1 MAAMEK
7 MNIATGPIGLPD
19 LPGDVFT
26 LIIEHLEA
34 WDVVRCQ
41 MVSSAWSQAFSA
53 PELLRIIMK
62 KYPHAQEAPQ
72 LLSRNKLA
80 ASDEESDLLWRTTFN
95 QIACRYFHLTHGRTR
110 TIEKHKTAVPEL
122 SLPHLFPVSC
132 WDYHESQ
139 PGRRLH
145 HLNALEHRG
154 RQEMAPGEQTYLFR
168 HAFWSYEDGLLVF
181 IPAKPFAFDYHPAVM
196 PARSPPAAVAIM
208 MLDLKSQY
216 GVEIPFDM
224 KDRVVRNI
232 RLKDH
237 ALIIE
242 WAEKEYYHALN
253 DSENVHRHFV
263 TCYDIRPQLS
273 FTSDT
278 ACRWNIA
285 FRSEWKLHFLGLP
298 LNAQDRFYSTHTKD
312 HYAVYLWQPN
322 RSIYTGDEEQPIE
335 CLIVW
340 DIAQPRQYMPSLDPG
355 RKDQPDDVCNGP
367 HIVCRFDYRL
377 LQHYGIRQQSSPSL
391 MKFSLNS
398 EQQTITVYENV
409 RISGQGYFDP
419 AERLW
424 CARTTT
430 ILFRGE
436 GPHLQRE
443 WEINLPPYRGNCSMD
458 TSAVLEPEP
467 WFLGIMDVVDE
478 KAYVRFSLAESA
490 FTSKDVQNSAFLRIQ
505 ALGIMATLDE
515 ATTKQI
521 AHAVAMASTSSAYA
535 VYFNEGPGY
544 LFVANLGK
552 GRSGKAMLVRS
563 CTSPHTL
570 YVRKRVLTGG
580 RWNDVTGYHDEL
592 FYYPL
597 SRYVPELIDWTN
609 YGRTSYSMT
618 TQFCNGGSLHDLLF
632 HTLVRDSTP
641 IAEIFIWKMFTQ
653 LLEVLEGLHLERLT
667 THLDLVP
674 QNVFLHWPDKDQA
687 EQAKREHHLPDFY
700 LGDFGAAEK
709 ANDTFI
715 QQDLRLLHSLLIAVC
730 LGSSRG
736 PYGLTGYGDRIPRQY
751 STELRRCMSLLPEPY
766 SFLGEDRK
774 FLGSTPPTNAVRASV
789 MPIARKKMAELEGK
803 QQQPDY
809 RFTKPS
815 MKTKVKVAKRKSEFA
830 GLGIDWPF
838 LYARVDE
845 KTLDVIEVENA
856 PKFSFPEHAGNG
868 YVRR

>member
-1 MAAMEK
+1 MVIMEK
-7 MNIATGPIGLPD
+7 MNIVTGPIGLPD

-72 LLSRNKLA
+72 LISRTKLA
-80 ASDEESDLLWRTTFN
+80 ASDEESDLLWMTTFN
-95 QIACRYFHLTHGRTR
+95 QLACRYFHLTHGRPR
-110 TIEKHKTAVPEL
+110 TIEKHRTAVAEL

-132 WDYHESQ
+132 WEYHESQ

-145 HLNALEHRG
+145 HLNALEPRG
-154 RQEMAPGEQTYLFR
+154 RQELAPGEQTYLFR

-181 IPAKPFAFDYHPAVM
+181 IPAKPFAFDYHPAAV
-196 PARSPPAAVAIM
+196 PARSPPVTFAIM

-216 GVEIPFDM
+216 GLEIPFDM
-224 KDRVVRNI
+224 KDRVVRNL

-253 DSENVHRHFV
+253 DSETVHRHFV
-263 TCYDIRPQLS
+263 TCYDIKPQLN
-273 FTSDT
+273 FTGGT
-278 ACRWNIA
+278 ACRWSIT

-322 RSIYTGDEEQPIE
+322 RSMYTGDEEQPIE
-335 CLIVW
+335 CLLVW
-340 DIAQPRQYMPSLDPG
+340 DIAQPHQYMPSLDPG
-355 RKDQPDDVCNGP
+355 RKDQPEDVRDGP

-424 CARTTT
+424 CARSTT

-436 GPHLQRE
+436 GPHMQRE
-443 WEINLPPYRGNCSMD
+443 WEINLPPYRGNCSME
-458 TSAVLEPEP
+458 TAGVLEPEP

-521 AHAVAMASTSSAYA
+521 AH
-535 VYFNEGPGY
+535 
-544 LFVANLGK
+544 
-552 GRSGKAMLVRS
+552 
-563 CTSPHTL
+563 
-570 YVRKRVLTGG
+570 TG
-580 RWNDVTGYHDEL
+580 
-592 FYYPL
+592 
-597 SRYVPELIDWTN
+597 
-609 YGRTSYSMT
+609 
-618 TQFCNGGSLHDLLF
+618 
-632 HTLVRDSTP
+632 
-641 IAEIFIWKMFTQ
+641 
-653 LLEVLEGLHLERLT
+653 
-667 THLDLVP
+667 
-674 QNVFLHWPDKDQA
+674 
-687 EQAKREHHLPDFY
+687 
-700 LGDFGAAEK
+700 
-709 ANDTFI
+709 
-715 QQDLRLLHSLLIAVC
+715 
-730 LGSSRG
+730 
-736 PYGLTGYGDRIPRQY
+736 
-751 STELRRCMSLLPEPY
+751 
-766 SFLGEDRK
+766 
-774 FLGSTPPTNAVRASV
+774 
-789 MPIARKKMAELEGK
+789 
-803 QQQPDY
+803 
-809 RFTKPS
+809 
-815 MKTKVKVAKRKSEFA
+815 KVAGDEH
-830 GLGIDWPF
+830 F
-838 LYARVDE
+838 LVGQNDSQ
-845 KTLDVIEVENA
+845 EVVVLR
-856 PKFSFPEHAGNG
+856 FD
-868 YVRR
+868 